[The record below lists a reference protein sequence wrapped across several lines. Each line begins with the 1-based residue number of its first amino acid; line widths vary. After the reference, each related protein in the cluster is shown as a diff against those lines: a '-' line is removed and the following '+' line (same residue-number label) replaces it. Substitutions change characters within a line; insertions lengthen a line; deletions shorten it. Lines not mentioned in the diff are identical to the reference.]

1 MISIFLF
8 FKNFLS
14 IKILFGL
21 IELNI
26 IINKMILTMK
36 FYAPNQISIHG
47 IQKNIFLYLYS
58 DKNHFYV
65 YYAYQS
71 NNKSN

>member
-1 MISIFLF
+1 MKTTRHIPECNYKYKMISIFLF
-8 FKNFLS
+8 FKNFIS

-26 IINKMILTMK
+26 IINKMK

-47 IQKNIFLYLYS
+47 IQKNIFFFL
-58 DKNHFYV
+58 FV
-65 YYAYQS
+65 
-71 NNKSN
+71 

>member
-26 IINKMILTMK
+26 VINKMILTMK

-47 IQKNIFLYLYS
+47 IQKNIFL
-58 DKNHFYV
+58 FV
-65 YYAYQS
+65 
-71 NNKSN
+71 